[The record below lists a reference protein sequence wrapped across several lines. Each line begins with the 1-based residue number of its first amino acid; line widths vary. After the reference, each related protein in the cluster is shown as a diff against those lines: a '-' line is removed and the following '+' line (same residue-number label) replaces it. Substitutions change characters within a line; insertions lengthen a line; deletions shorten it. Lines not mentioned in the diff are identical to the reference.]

1 MARPSPLFFTPILA
15 LLAAMTFAI
24 PDATYAR
31 QERGEEG
38 GAGNLK
44 TDAPILFQADELT
57 HDRELGIVHASGHV
71 EVTHADQILLADTIT
86 YNERDDM
93 LTATGNVSLTQPSGE
108 VMFADYFEVTGDL
121 KNGTIR
127 DLRVIM
133 ADGSRVA
140 AAGGRRVGGVVN
152 EFNNGVYSPCELC
165 TTDRNRPPLWQVK
178 AVRVVHDNEKHTVVY
193 RDAWLEVAGVPVM
206 YTPYLSHPDPTVK
219 RKSGLLPPSFGN
231 SSDLGVIVRTPYYF
245 SVSPQ
250 MDATLTPMYT
260 SNEGAVAIGQFRHHL
275 ANGLYR
281 IDASLTED
289 SEDEVRGHIDAMGR
303 YELNE
308 TWRLGA
314 DIQRATD
321 DTYQRRYQF
330 DSDSPLESRLFAEGF
345 RGRNYAVAN
354 AYAYQNL
361 RADSD
366 PEQSPIVLPMI
377 EYHHIGQPSVVGGR
391 TNLDANMTVL
401 TRDDGVNMRRASVA
415 GGWQLPYTAPA
426 GDVYTLSASLRGD
439 AYHVEGVSRDD
450 RDDFT
455 GFTGRIVPE
464 LGLHWRYP
472 FIKDQDSIHQIFEP
486 IASMIVSPYGGNPDS
501 IPNEDSVE
509 FEFDDTNLFEGNRFS
524 GLDRVEGGPRANYG
538 VHWGVFGNKGGYSDI
553 LVGQSVRMQSDDTFT
568 EGSGLDD
575 RISDVVTRIR
585 VSPGRMV
592 DLTYRG
598 RFDKDNL
605 AARRN
610 ELTTTVGSRALKI
623 SLGYSF
629 YDGKAGSEYGD
640 REQLQ
645 SLISSQFTK
654 FWRGYFSSNNDLAA
668 GGDTLSNGLGLTYED
683 ECLTFSVT
691 GSRTYFQDRDLQPTD
706 SVMFRV
712 VFKTLGEVKTGAF

>member
-1 MARPSPLFFTPILA
+1 MARRSPLFSTLSFA
-15 LLAAMTFAI
+15 LLAVTALAI
-24 PDATYAR
+24 PNAAFA
-31 QERGEEG
+31 QERAEEHSADD
-38 GAGNLK
+38 AGK
-44 TDAPILFQADELT
+44 EAPILFQADELT

-86 YNERDDM
+86 YNERDD
-93 LTATGNVSLTQPSGE
+93 LLSASGNVSLTQPSGE

-127 DLRVIM
+127 DLRMIM
-133 ADGSRVA
+133 TDGSRVA
-140 AAGGRRVGGVVN
+140 AAGGRRIGGVIN
-152 EFNNGVYSPCELC
+152 EFNNSVYSPCDLC
-165 TTDRNRPPLWQVK
+165 ASNPDRPPLWQVK

-219 RKSGLLPPSFGN
+219 RKSGFLPPSFGN
-231 SSDLGVIVRTPYYF
+231 SSDLGVILRTPYYF
-245 SVSPQ
+245 AVSPQ
-250 MDATLTPMYT
+250 MDATVTPMYT
-260 SNEGAVAIGQFRHHL
+260 SNEGPVAIGQFRHHL
-275 ANGLYR
+275 ANGIYK

-308 TWRLGA
+308 TWRLGV

-330 DSDSPLESRLFAEGF
+330 NSESTLESRLFAEGF
-345 RGRNYAVAN
+345 RGRNYLGAN
-354 AYAYQNL
+354 AYSYQNL
-361 RADSD
+361 RADSIPD
-366 PEQSPIVLPMI
+366 QSPLVLPMV
-377 EYHHIGQPSVVGGR
+377 EYHHVGKPGKVGGR
-391 TNLDANMTVL
+391 TDLDASMTVL
-401 TRDDGVNMRRASVA
+401 TRDDGVNMRRLSLA
-415 GGWQLPYTAPA
+415 GGWQLPYTAPM

-439 AYHVEGVSRDD
+439 AYHVEGVSRDG

-472 FIKDQDSIHQIFEP
+472 FIKDQGNVHQVLEP
-486 IASMIVSPYGGNPDS
+486 IASVIVSPYGGNPDS
-501 IPNEDSVE
+501 IPNEDSPE
-509 FEFDDTNLFEGNRFS
+509 FEFDDTNLFESNRFS

-538 VHWGVFGNKGGYSDI
+538 IHWGIFGNKGGYSDFLI
-553 LVGQSVRMQSDDTFT
+553 GQSIRMQSDDTFT
-568 EGSGLDD
+568 EGSGLENSL
-575 RISDVVTRIR
+575 SDIVTRAR

-598 RFDKDNL
+598 RFDKDDL

-610 ELTTTVGSRALKI
+610 ELTTSVGPRALRV
-623 SLGYSF
+623 SVSYSF

-640 REQLQ
+640 REQVQ
-645 SLISSQFTK
+645 STVSSQFSK
-654 FWRGYFSSNNDLAA
+654 YWRGYFSSNNDLAA

-683 ECLTFSVT
+683 ECLTFSII

-706 SVMFRV
+706 TVMFHV
-712 VFKTLGEVKTGAF
+712 VFKTLGEVKTDAF